1 MHNCIYHNIH
11 TCAYTYINMQVHRHI
26 QTHSNA
32 KIHIYIN
39 IHAHTHTYTHV
50 YIQKYIYT
58 HTGHTCMHTCLLAHT
73 QSTHTT
79 HSQAHI
85 VSGSFSSFLIFP
97 QYVMKIARISND
109 SRTERTFF
117 IRCLREETC
126 LKVSDLKNP
135 LCPLRNLMISR
146 SVTNA
151 KKKNSQAEI
160 KFISTI
166 ILQWRGLEGVEEDT
180 IKICCIYYE
189 ISKTKFKILSKFK
202 LLPLF
207 EKSA

>member
-1 MHNCIYHNIH
+1 MCVHIYTQKHAGTQTYTNTLKHKDTYIHKHTCTHIYIYTCIH
-11 TCAYTYINMQVHRHI
+11 T
-26 QTHSNA
+26 
-32 KIHIYIN
+32 KIHIYTHRTHM
-39 IHAHTHTYTHV
+39 HAHK
-50 YIQKYIYT
+50 Q
-58 HTGHTCMHTCLLAHT
+58 AHT
-73 QSTHTT
+73 QYTHTT
-79 HSQAHI
+79 HSQTHT

-97 QYVMKIARISND
+97 QYVMKMARISNA
-109 SRTERTFF
+109 SRTERTFV

-126 LKVSDLKNP
+126 LKVSDLQTP

-180 IKICCIYYE
+180 TKICCVSYE
-189 ISKTKFKILSKFK
+189 I
-202 LLPLF
+202 
-207 EKSA
+207 